1 MWQIVWDLDGCYT
14 IYYPVHKSQL
24 SKDEIDVISFEYRR
38 LDNIQDSIQKYI
50 KVEGYS
56 EDQQI
61 ITNIME
67 IQKGYKENENV
78 NEFNVC

>member
-1 MWQIVWDLDGCYT
+1 
-14 IYYPVHKSQL
+14 L